1 MKLRIQGVK
10 ESRIQE
16 VVGLAAI
23 LFDNILSHIPKFGL
37 VLDAPRFVK
46 RKEPDCPAI
55 ILFRYSDC
63 ETSGF
68 PRTTMSTRRS
78 PQFRSLG
85 LTDVQRRI
93 ARERVPTNAERRTL
107 NAERLPTRRTG
118 PFGR

>member
-1 MKLRIQGVK
+1 
-10 ESRIQE
+10 
-16 VVGLAAI
+16 
-23 LFDNILSHIPKFGL
+23 
-37 VLDAPRFVK
+37 
-46 RKEPDCPAI
+46 
-55 ILFRYSDC
+55 
-63 ETSGF
+63 
-68 PRTTMSTRRS
+68 MSTRRS

>member
-68 PRTTMSTRRS
+68 PRDDDEHEEESPISEFTLRQTSYSRR
-78 PQFRSLG
+78 
-85 LTDVQRRI
+85 DI
-93 ARERVPTNAERRTL
+93 AS
-107 NAERLPTRRTG
+107 
-118 PFGR
+118 